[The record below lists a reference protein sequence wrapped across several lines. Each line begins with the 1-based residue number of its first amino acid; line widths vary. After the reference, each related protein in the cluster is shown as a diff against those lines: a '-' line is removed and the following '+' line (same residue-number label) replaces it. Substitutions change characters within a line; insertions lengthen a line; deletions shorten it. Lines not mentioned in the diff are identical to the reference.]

1 MANVAE
7 ESKEKHYDVDDF
19 LRLPVIFYN
28 VMGIAPYE
36 TDRKPTIWF
45 QIYFVLNAVNAVL
58 AFTAEIAFMV
68 NTFRD
73 NENFLESCI
82 VLSYVSFVVTGLLKM
97 CAVMYRKPKLTSLVR
112 QLRTCFPSSSAKDQE
127 EYAVKSYLDRSH
139 MYTKGFGGLYTI
151 TYFAHIL
158 IPLLVYIIQSVV
170 LQYPDAEQIM
180 PFYQL
185 EPWEFHDSWLFYP
198 TYFHQSF
205 AGYTATCGSIAGD
218 LMIFAVV
225 LQVIMHYERLA
236 KVLREFKIQA
246 LNAPNGVNEDLRK
259 LQSLIANH
267 IDILRLTDVM
277 NEVFGIPL
285 LLNFIVSALLVCL
298 VGFQLTLDFNPEYFC
313 KQVLLLTSVLFEV
326 YLLCSFSQMLKDA
339 SENVGHAAYDM
350 DWLGSDKR
358 FKKILIY
365 ISMRAQ
371 KPVCLKATIVLD
383 LSLSTMSIFLGM
395 SYKFFGALKTMYQ

>member
-28 VMGIAPYE
+28 VMGISPYE
-36 TDRKPTIWF
+36 TDRKPTVWF
-45 QIYFVLNAVNAVL
+45 QIYFVLNVVNVVL
-58 AFTAEIAFMV
+58 AFTAEIAFLV

-82 VLSYVSFVVTGLLKM
+82 VLSYVSFVVTGLLKI
-97 CAVMYRKPKLTSLVR
+97 CAVMNRKPKLTSLVR
-112 QLRTCFPSSSAKDQE
+112 QLRTCFPSPSAKDQE

-170 LQYPDAEQIM
+170 LQLPEVKEVL

-185 EPWEFHDSWLFYP
+185 EPWNWHGSWRFYLSF
-198 TYFHQSF
+198 FHQTL

-218 LMIFAVV
+218 LMIFAVA
-225 LQVIMHYERLA
+225 LQVIMHYDRLSKA
-236 KVLREFKIQA
+236 LREFKLQV
-246 LNAPNGVNEDLRK
+246 LNEPNGVNEDLRK

-277 NEVFGIPL
+277 NEVFGVPL
-285 LLNFIVSALLVCL
+285 LLNFLASSLLVCL
-298 VGFQLTLDFNPEYFC
+298 VGFQLTIAFNPEYFC
-313 KQVLLLTSVLFEV
+313 KQVLLLTSALVEI
-326 YLLCSFSQMLKDA
+326 YLLCYFSQMLMDA
-339 SENVGHAAYDM
+339 SENVGFAVYDM
-350 DWLGSDKR
+350 DWTGADNR
-358 FKKILIY
+358 FKKMLIY

-383 LSLSTMSIFLGM
+383 LSIATMTIFLGM
-395 SYKFFGALKTMYQ
+395 SYKFFCAIRTMYQ